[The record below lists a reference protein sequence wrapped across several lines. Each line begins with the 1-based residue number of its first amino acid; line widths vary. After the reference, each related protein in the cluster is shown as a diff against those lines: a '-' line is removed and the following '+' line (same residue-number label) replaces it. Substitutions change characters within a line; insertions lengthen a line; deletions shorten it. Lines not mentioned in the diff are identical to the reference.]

1 MRHTIGMKY
10 WEEAMATKVKVTVS
24 LDAALVRE
32 LAEARRQSGKS
43 RSRLMEEA
51 LHLWRRSQLDEELK
65 RGYRAMAEE
74 DRGTAERNLGAT
86 WEVVK

>member
-1 MRHTIGMKY
+1 MP
-10 WEEAMATKVKVTVS
+10 AKVKVTVS
-24 LDAALVRE
+24 LDAALVRD

-51 LHLWRRSQLDEELK
+51 LHLWRRSQLEEALK

-74 DRGTAERNLGAT
+74 DRDTAERNVGAT